1 MQLDISGHHI
11 EVTDALK
18 AHVRER
24 FERIENHFDIITDI
38 HCILTVEGDRHIA
51 EAVVNAKGKRL
62 FAVEETEDM
71 YSSINKIAHK
81 LNRRVRQ
88 HKEKIKHHH

>member
-38 HCILTVEGDRHIA
+38 HCVLTVEGDRHIA

-62 FAVEETEDM
+62 FAVEENGDM
-71 YSSINKIAHK
+71 YAAINRLAHK

-88 HKEKIKHHH
+88 YKEKTKHH